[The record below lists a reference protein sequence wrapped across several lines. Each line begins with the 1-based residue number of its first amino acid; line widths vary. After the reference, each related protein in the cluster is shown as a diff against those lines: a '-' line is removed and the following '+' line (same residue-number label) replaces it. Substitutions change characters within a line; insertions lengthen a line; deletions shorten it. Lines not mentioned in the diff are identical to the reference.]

1 MSTPL
6 QDLTSTDSYD
16 PATIECPWHYDAAL
30 REQAPVFHD
39 KKNDMYVV
47 SKHALINEVIHNP
60 EVYSSR
66 FMEKLVSKEPPP
78 EEVMAI
84 FAKGYPLVEA
94 LLVSDGE
101 THERHR
107 RIATRAFSRTR
118 LQELTPLLAK
128 KTGELLDKVIA
139 KGEMEFFKDIA
150 EPLPLN
156 TLQQQLRIPDKDMH
170 LAHEWSTVL
179 ESSLG
184 GAQKSLETMRDEAEK
199 SVECQL
205 YFADKLKHEIERI
218 KTTGQGE
225 RDDFIITQLAQSIID
240 PDDPMDMTEAVSYVF
255 NLFPATNGT
264 TTLLLMACMHRFCEH
279 PDVQAKIAEDPKV
292 INRLIE
298 ETMRHESPSRGFW
311 RRTTRDTTL
320 DGVEIPEG
328 EWIFLRLSAAHRDE
342 SAYPDPD
349 VFDIDRARTPAHLG
363 FSTGIHM
370 CAGRFFARH
379 IVTDVLTQ
387 LLERASNF
395 EFIEGANTFEHSDNM
410 VIPCFKELHIKFTPK
425 S

>member
-1 MSTPL
+1 MSKPL
-6 QDLTSTDSYD
+6 EDLTSTDSYD

-39 KKNDMYVV
+39 EKNDMFVV
-47 SKHALINEVIHNP
+47 STHALINEVIHNP

-78 EEVMAI
+78 EEIMEI
-84 FAKGYPLVEA
+84 YAKGYPLVEA

-118 LQELTPLLAK
+118 LKELTPLLAK
-128 KTGELLDKVIA
+128 RTGELIDKIIH

-156 TLQQQLRIPDKDMH
+156 TLQQQLRIPDEDMH
-170 LAHEWSTVL
+170 LAHEWSLVL

-184 GAQKSLETMRDEAEK
+184 GADKSLETMRYEAEK

-205 YFADKLKHEIERI
+205 YFAAKIEQEIARI
-218 KTTGQGE
+218 QSTGQGE
-225 RDDFIITQLAQSIID
+225 RDDDIITQLAQSVID
-240 PDDPMDMTEAVSYVF
+240 PDDPMDMGEAVSFIF

-264 TTLLLMACMHRFCEH
+264 TTLLLMACMHRFTEH
-279 PDVQAKIAEDPKV
+279 PEVQSRIADDPKV
-292 INRLIE
+292 IARLIE

-311 RRTTRDTTL
+311 RRTTRNTTL
-320 DGVEIPEG
+320 DGVEIPAG
-328 EWIFLRLSAAHRDE
+328 QWILLRLSAAHRDE

-349 VFDIDRARTPAHLG
+349 AFDIDRKMSPAHLG

-387 LLERASNF
+387 LLQRASDF
-395 EFIEGANTFEHSDNM
+395 EFIEGANTFKHSDNM
-410 VIPCFKELHIKFTPK
+410 VIPCFEELHIKFKPRH
-425 S
+425 